1 MASASAALKAA
12 ATGQQVTT
20 QQDRPKTIAGLLT
33 DPTIKAQLAL
43 ALPKH
48 MTADR
53 LARIALTEV
62 RKVPKLAQC
71 DQTSFLGAIMQCASL
86 GLEPGGAWSYL
97 GGMKD
102 LNALMQQA
110 QAMQQKL
117 QDAQAKMAESTAEG
131 TSGGGLV
138 TIALKG
144 PGEITSVKID
154 DSLMTAGEGEI
165 LADLIVAAHADAK
178 RKLDEVNNA
187 LMRDAAGPM
196 AGMNIPGMPKL
207 F

>member
-1 MASASAALKAA
+1 MYGCYLAHPSIRSRAIH
-12 ATGQQVTT
+12 T
-20 QQDRPKTIAGLLT
+20 KTVADVGRRSGGLLS
-33 DPTIKAQLAL
+33 
-43 ALPKH
+43 
-48 MTADR
+48 R
-53 LARIALTEV
+53 
-62 RKVPKLAQC
+62 
-71 DQTSFLGAIMQCASL
+71 
-86 GLEPGGAWSYL
+86 GLEPSRGSPYL
-97 GGMKD
+97 EGMKD

-117 QDAQAKMAESTAEG
+117 QDAQAKMAETTAEG

-144 PGEITSVKID
+144 PGEITAVKID
-154 DSLMTAGEGEI
+154 DSLMTPGEGEI

-178 RKLDEVNNA
+178 RKLDEVNSA
-187 LMRDAAGPM
+187 LMREAAGPM